1 MVRNC
6 KKGIYMYCGH
16 VYVDTYLYTILPT
29 STVKLVVT
37 VPDIF
42 RTGSGKKKNFSFKIK
57 ILSEAACY
65 VHSACRSY

>member
-42 RTGSGKKKNFSFKIK
+42 RTGSGEKKRTFHLK
-57 ILSEAACY
+57 
-65 VHSACRSY
+65 